1 VGPEEST
8 IRVVR
13 RHDEPGTVVVVV
25 TVTGRATGDD
35 LRRACEALGG
45 LLGGSDACLVVC
57 EVSARAAPDAA
68 TADVVARL
76 ALTAR
81 RNGRPVQLR
90 HASRDLRRLLQF
102 MGIADAVGLPPT
114 PGPSP

>member
-1 VGPEEST
+1 MAVDPDEAT

-13 RHDEPGTVVVVV
+13 RHDEPGTVVVS
-25 TVTGRATGDD
+25 VTGHVAADD

-45 LLGGSDACLVVC
+45 LLVGSDACLVVC
-57 EVSARAAPDAA
+57 EVSTRAAPDAA
-68 TADVVARL
+68 TANAVARL

-81 RNGRPVQLR
+81 RNGRPVLLR
-90 HASRDLRRLLQF
+90 HASRDLRRLLRF

-114 PGPSP
+114 PGPGP

>member
-1 VGPEEST
+1 MGAEEAT
-8 IRVVR
+8 IRVGR
-13 RHDEPGTVVVVV
+13 CHEEPGTVVAS
-25 TVTGRATGDD
+25 VTGHVTDDD

-45 LLGGSDACLVVC
+45 LLVGTDACLVVC

-68 TADVVARL
+68 TANAVARL

-81 RNGRPVQLR
+81 RHGRPVLLR
-90 HASRDLRRLLQF
+90 HASRDLRRLLRF

-114 PGPSP
+114 PGRGP